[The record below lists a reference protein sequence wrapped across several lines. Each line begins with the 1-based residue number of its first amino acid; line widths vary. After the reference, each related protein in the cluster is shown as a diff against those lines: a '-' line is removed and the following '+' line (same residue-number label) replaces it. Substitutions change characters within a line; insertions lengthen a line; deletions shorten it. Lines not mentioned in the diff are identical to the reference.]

1 MSLLLFT
8 YAHTHTHTHTHIATD
23 RKTIFA
29 TDITAFIKSI

>member
-1 MSLLLFT
+1 MQT
-8 YAHTHTHTHTHIATD
+8 HTHTHTHKHTNTHIATD